1 MGHYRLWMCNFQLII
16 DHLTFITRPK
26 RQAICF
32 PLPCLH
38 ATQIILHLILHP
50 IAFPN
55 SVGLRM
61 TASDISDQLSK

>member
-1 MGHYRLWMCNFQLII
+1 MDVQFSINHWSPNLYNATKETS
-16 DHLTFITRPK
+16 HLFSVTMSSPK
-26 RQAICF
+26 S
-32 PLPCLH
+32 

-55 SVGLRM
+55 SVCLRM